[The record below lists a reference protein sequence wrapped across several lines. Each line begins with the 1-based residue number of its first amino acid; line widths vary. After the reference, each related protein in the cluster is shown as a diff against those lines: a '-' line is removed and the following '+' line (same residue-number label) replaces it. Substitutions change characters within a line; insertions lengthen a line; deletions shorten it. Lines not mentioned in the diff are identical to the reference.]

1 MKEKISNL
9 CDVDLEC
16 VIEAIDAKSIYE
28 VPFLYKDQNLDKI
41 VQKKLNLE
49 YKESDLSDWSQNVNN
64 LLNPKKEIT
73 I

>member
-41 VQKKLNLE
+41 VQKKLNLD
-49 YKESDLSDWSQNVNN
+49 YKESDLSNWSKNVNN
-64 LLNPKKEIT
+64 LLNPEKEVT